1 MSKVKI
7 EGNASG
13 SGTLTISAPNTN
25 TDRSLT
31 LPDTAGEIITSST
44 IGSNM
49 PSGSVLQVVSTTA
62 NPSFTSTT
70 STSYVDSGLS
80 LGITLT
86 SSSNKVLILVNGG
99 HSYVQTTFPNG
110 MIETI
115 CRQSSTTY
123 SSSNDLANVTYGFSQ
138 IYNSA
143 NLNTAPHSMNYLDT
157 PSTTTPTYRVF
168 FRSRTGGSVVWQ
180 EGSSKLT
187 MTLMEIAG

>member
-1 MSKVKI
+1 MAI
-7 EGNASG
+7 TING
-13 SGTLTISAPNTN
+13 SGTITGVSAGGLPDGSITADDLATSLDLTGKTV
-25 TDRSLT
+25 T
-31 LPDTAGEIITSST
+31 LP
-44 IGSNM
+44 
-49 PSGSVLQVVSTTA
+49 SGTGGKVLQVVSTTA

-99 HSYVQTTFPNG
+99 HSYVQINFPNG

-138 IYNSA
+138 VYNSVY
-143 NLNTAPHSMNYLDT
+143 LNTASHSMNYLDT

-168 FRSRTGGSVVWQ
+168 FRSRSGGSVVWQ